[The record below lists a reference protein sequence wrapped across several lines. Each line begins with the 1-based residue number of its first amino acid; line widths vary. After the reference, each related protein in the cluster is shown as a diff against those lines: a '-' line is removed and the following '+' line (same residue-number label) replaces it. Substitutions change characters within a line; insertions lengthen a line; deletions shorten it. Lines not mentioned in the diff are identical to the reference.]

1 MNTQNL
7 TIRYDKIGDILY
19 IDRCPPYADQESEEI
34 SEEVVARLNPTTGTI
49 ENLAILFFSKRLET
63 TNILQLPVIADL
75 HLASL

>member
-1 MNTQNL
+1 MVAQNL

>member
-1 MNTQNL
+1 MIAQNL
-7 TIRYDKIGDILY
+7 TIWYDKIGDILY

-63 TNILQLPVIADL
+63 TNILQLSVIADL

>member
-1 MNTQNL
+1 MIAQNL

-63 TNILQLPVIADL
+63 TNIWQLPVIGDL

>member
-1 MNTQNL
+1 MIAQNL
-7 TIRYDKIGDILY
+7 TIRYEKIGDILY

>member
-1 MNTQNL
+1 MIAQNL

-49 ENLAILFFSKRLET
+49 ENLAILFFSNRLET

>member
-1 MNTQNL
+1 MIAQNL

-34 SEEVVARLNPTTGTI
+34 SEEVVARLNSTTGTI
-49 ENLAILFFSKRLET
+49 ENLAIFFFSKRLEI
-63 TNILQLPVIADL
+63 TNILQLPVIGDL